1 MWVLD
6 YKESWALKN
15 WCLWTVVLE
24 KILESPLDCKEIKP
38 VNSKGNQSWIFNGRT
53 DAETEARILW
63 LHDAKS
69 WLIRK
74 DSERL
79 KTAGE
84 GDGIGWDS
92 WIASPTQWTWVWASS
107 RKWWRTANLA
117 CYSPWGHKRVRHN
130 WASELKQ
137 TFLFFIHVNYM
148 ESMCHQAPGEAGQR
162 ELSVLITWVA

>member
-1 MWVLD
+1 MWELD

-53 DAETEARILW
+53 DAETEARILLATW
-63 LHDAKS
+63 CKE

-84 GDGIGWDS
+84 GNGIGWDD
-92 WIASPTQWTWVWASS
+92 WMASPTQWTWVWASS
-107 RKWWRTANLA
+107 RKWWRIANLA

-130 WASELKQ
+130 WAGELKQ
-137 TFLFFIHVNYM
+137 TFLFSYM
-148 ESMCHQAPGEAGQR
+148 LIIWNPYATRLLVKLVR
-162 ELSVLITWVA
+162 ENFLFLSHE